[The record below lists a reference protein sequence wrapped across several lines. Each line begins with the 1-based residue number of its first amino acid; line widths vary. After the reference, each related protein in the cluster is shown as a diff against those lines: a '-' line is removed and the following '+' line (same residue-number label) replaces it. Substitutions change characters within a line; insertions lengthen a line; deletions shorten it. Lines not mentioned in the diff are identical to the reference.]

1 MTRRIQALAVGV
13 LFAMTAS
20 CTASRSVDAWR
31 DGWALEQ
38 KGEST
43 LALRKYTD
51 ATSRL
56 GKYTGAMLNRIRL
69 MSAVPERRADAQ
81 ELLDKLVKS
90 EASDA
95 RVAAFAAMWALW
107 QGDVA
112 LARTRLAAG
121 ALKADDQDDTVAAYH
136 QAQLAVLMA
145 EKQWQSAWREAKALA
160 PMTPQDHLRKATLAW
175 NVGDW
180 QRAEELVELAL
191 DGKEKWLLQALLAAR
206 REQWPQTQKVLARLE
221 GDAVTPLVLALRAQ
235 AALHANPP
243 DLATGLRDASE
254 AAKRD
259 PADPLVTE
267 VWGAAQLYAKQP
279 QLARDLLAG
288 LTVRG
293 AGWSAWYNLGI
304 AHLRLGDLPA
314 AAQAFAMAAQRC
326 PGCEAAVKN
335 RDVLAR
341 MGVGQ

>member
-1 MTRRIQALAVGV
+1 MTRRIQVLTLGVLLAV
-13 LFAMTAS
+13 TAG

-31 DGWALEQ
+31 DGWTLEQ

-121 ALKADDQDDTVAAYH
+121 ALKADDQDDTVAAFH

-145 EKQWQSAWREAKALA
+145 EKQWQSAWREAKAMA
-160 PMTPQDHLRKATLAW
+160 PMTPQDHLRMATLAW
-175 NVGDW
+175 NGYLRQGGFYRVPEIPFLP
-180 QRAEELVELAL
+180 QARQ
-191 DGKEKWLLQALLAAR
+191 LLR
-206 REQWPQTQKVLARLE
+206 PSPQETTCHPHEPENLNSCPQSVF
-221 GDAVTPLVLALRAQ
+221 
-235 AALHANPP
+235 
-243 DLATGLRDASE
+243 ASE
-254 AAKRD
+254 SFPNQD
-259 PADPLVTE
+259 PGTRQFRHRTRKTQDHRVSRPWE
-267 VWGAAQLYAKQP
+267 
-279 QLARDLLAG
+279 R
-288 LTVRG
+288 
-293 AGWSAWYNLGI
+293 
-304 AHLRLGDLPA
+304 
-314 AAQAFAMAAQRC
+314 MAL
-326 PGCEAAVKN
+326 E
-335 RDVLAR
+335 
-341 MGVGQ
+341 